1 LNPKLE
7 FSGESIGNGGF
18 CGQLMPKQ
26 NHMKDI
32 LETFKRNA
40 DRESL
45 KSSVGRAIFCPRCE
59 ELMDYR
65 RAVEFS
71 VWENETGK
79 CATVRA
85 MCAPCWDGVRE
96 LVTKPGVKY
105 RVDVIDGRK
114 LK

>member
-1 LNPKLE
+1 
-7 FSGESIGNGGF
+7 
-18 CGQLMPKQ
+18 
-26 NHMKDI
+26 MKDI

-71 VWENETGK
+71 VWEIQSGK

-105 RVDVIDGRK
+105 RVDVIDGREFR
-114 LK
+114 

>member
-1 LNPKLE
+1 MD
-7 FSGESIGNGGF
+7 
-18 CGQLMPKQ
+18 Q
-26 NHMKDI
+26 
-32 LETFKRNA
+32 FKREA
-40 DRESL
+40 DKQSL
-45 KSSVGRAIFCPRCE
+45 CSSVGRSIFCPRCE

-71 VWENETGK
+71 VWEIKSGK

-105 RVDVIDGRK
+105 RVDVIDGREFR
-114 LK
+114 

>member
-1 LNPKLE
+1 M
-7 FSGESIGNGGF
+7 IMD
-18 CGQLMPKQ
+18 Q
-26 NHMKDI
+26 
-32 LETFKRNA
+32 FKREA
-40 DRESL
+40 DKQSL
-45 KSSVGRAIFCPRCE
+45 CSSVGRSIFCPRCE

-71 VWENETGK
+71 VWEIKSGK

-105 RVDVIDGRK
+105 RVDVIDGREFR
-114 LK
+114 

>member
-1 LNPKLE
+1 
-7 FSGESIGNGGF
+7 
-18 CGQLMPKQ
+18 
-26 NHMKDI
+26 MKDI
-32 LETFKRNA
+32 LETFKRNT

-45 KSSVGRAIFCPRCE
+45 KSSVGRSIFCPRCE
-59 ELMDYR
+59 ELMDFR

-71 VWENETGK
+71 VWEIKSGK

-105 RVDVIDGRK
+105 RVDVIDGREFR
-114 LK
+114 

>member
-1 LNPKLE
+1 
-7 FSGESIGNGGF
+7 
-18 CGQLMPKQ
+18 
-26 NHMKDI
+26 MKDI

-45 KSSVGRAIFCPRCE
+45 KSSVGRSIFCPRCE

-85 MCAPCWDGVRE
+85 ICAPCWDGVCD

>member
-1 LNPKLE
+1 M
-7 FSGESIGNGGF
+7 ITD
-18 CGQLMPKQ
+18 Q
-26 NHMKDI
+26 
-32 LETFKRNA
+32 FKREA
-40 DRESL
+40 DKQSL
-45 KSSVGRAIFCPRCE
+45 CSSVGRSIFCPRCE

-71 VWENETGK
+71 VWEIKSGK

-105 RVDVIDGRK
+105 RVDVIDGREFR
-114 LK
+114 

>member
-1 LNPKLE
+1 
-7 FSGESIGNGGF
+7 
-18 CGQLMPKQ
+18 
-26 NHMKDI
+26 MKDI

-85 MCAPCWDGVRE
+85 MCAPCWDSVHDF
-96 LVTKPGVKY
+96 VMKPGVKY
-105 RVDVIDGRK
+105 RVDVIDGREFR
-114 LK
+114 

>member
-1 LNPKLE
+1 MRKRGLQRA
-7 FSGESIGNGGF
+7 IGVRS
-18 CGQLMPKQ
+18 
-26 NHMKDI
+26 NHMKTIVTRDI
-32 LETFKRNA
+32 LETFKRSS
-40 DRESL
+40 DKQSL
-45 KSSVGRAIFCPRCE
+45 KASVGRAIFCPRCE
-59 ELMDYR
+59 NLMDYR

-114 LK
+114 L

>member
-1 LNPKLE
+1 M
-7 FSGESIGNGGF
+7 IAD
-18 CGQLMPKQ
+18 Q
-26 NHMKDI
+26 
-32 LETFKRNA
+32 FKREA
-40 DRESL
+40 DKQSL
-45 KSSVGRAIFCPRCE
+45 CASVGRTIFCPRCE

-65 RAVEFS
+65 RSVEFS
-71 VWENETGK
+71 VWEIQSGK

-114 LK
+114 FR